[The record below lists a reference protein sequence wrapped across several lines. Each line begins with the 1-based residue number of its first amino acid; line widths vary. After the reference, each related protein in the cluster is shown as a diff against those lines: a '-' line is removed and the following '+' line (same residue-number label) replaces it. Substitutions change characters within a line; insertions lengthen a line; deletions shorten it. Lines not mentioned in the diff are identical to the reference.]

1 MKPKL
6 SSEEKVEL
14 IHNLNI
20 KIGSDIN
27 NLEDAYEVEQ
37 ELQRK
42 KKQLENCIAHFS
54 SIVNLSQTS
63 QLSPIKGND
72 HVSAKHSATIRKAEA
87 NINQITDIKNKSV
100 KLTAKIDQFLSK
112 TESFRE
118 ELDKRFSTISKL
130 EGVLLYFKSFEKI
143 DDLSR
148 QMKQCRDNEQL
159 IQLYGELKGMCSQHT
174 QGHQAAYIKEYK
186 HYWHNILKE
195 NFSKHYEDI
204 LKALKWPITSASES
218 SPPSKDVLMKFS
230 NLTRYLF
237 IIQEPED
244 QIPNSNLED
253 LSSGSHT
260 SLPVRIMLRPLK
272 KRFQFHFTG
281 TRQTARIDRPEWFLT
296 QTLTWIKDHRK
307 FVNDHV
313 QPVADKLELSHINA
327 VDEFN
332 NGLIS
337 FAAERLHTVLGLYIS
352 QGSKG
357 EIVDVDAAFA
367 HAVDETLGFHREL
380 QSLTGYPLN
389 MALHVLTKAEHFVR
403 WIAVEKKY
411 ALAKMDEALESEQW
425 CEPVAAGVSV
435 AVGAALW
442 VPRCADWF
450 IALLK
455 TIEDRYS
462 MLPQPGHRLQ
472 FVELQ
477 LELIEEWRVRLTQLL
492 GAALHELRAESLL
505 AGGPQ
510 PLAAVLNA
518 AHYTRTVLLQWAHS
532 LHYLQLHFYR
542 RQFEH
547 FTQQQHKDDEVIPED
562 TTVEEE
568 CEENL
573 NKSAAAENIYQ
584 AMSIN
589 ELEFK
594 AKMLAL
600 NEMSRQNSVENE
612 PSLSLETSQKLAN
625 LSATDALACD
635 ADQLEESGVFGEAP
649 SLLAHLRDAGLSALS
664 DHILLEFKATIR
676 EYKKL
681 KWHAMLMVEEMGLS
695 VSGALCGPLSALCA
709 RLAAAALC
717 LAPPLAARL
726 RAHLAARLDHLM
738 LQVHHLPL
746 HKHALC
752 LAPPLAARLRAHL
765 AARLDHLMLQVH
777 HLPLHKHALCLAPP
791 LAARLRAHL
800 AARLDHL
807 MLQVHH
813 LPLHKHALCLAPPLA
828 ARLRAHLAARLDH
841 LMLQEMVLET
851 WFNTGGTLQFTHD
864 VKRNILPAF
873 APHNKSVAQLNLLPK
888 LLEAC
893 KLLNMDYEEARRLRS
908 LLVKQPAEAK
918 QTVDSCGITHI
929 EPKDALRILNQ
940 RTDLTDTTTPSSVM
954 ELF

>member
-1 MKPKL
+1 MKSKL
-6 SSEEKVEL
+6 SFEDKVEL
-14 IHNLNI
+14 IHNLDV

-42 KKQLENCIAHFS
+42 KKQLENYIAHIS
-54 SIVNLSQTS
+54 GIVNLNQTQ
-63 QLSPIKGND
+63 QLSPIKGLGTD
-72 HVSAKHSATIRKAEA
+72 QVSAKHSATIQKAEA

-100 KLTAKIDQFLSK
+100 KLTTKIDQYLSK

-159 IQLYGELKGMCSQHT
+159 IQLYGELKDMCSQQT

-186 HYWHNILKE
+186 HYWHNLLKE
-195 NFSKHYEDI
+195 NFTKHYEDI
-204 LKALKWPITSASES
+204 LKVLKWPMTSTSES
-218 SPPSKDVLMKFS
+218 SQPSKDALMKFS

-244 QIPNSNLED
+244 LIPNSNLED

-357 EIVDVDAAFA
+357 EIADVDAAFA

-442 VPRCADWF
+442 VPRSADWF

-455 TIEDRYS
+455 TIEDRYA

-505 AGGPQ
+505 GAGPH
-510 PLAAVLNA
+510 PLTAVLNA

-547 FTQQQHKDDEVIPED
+547 FTQQQHKDDEVTPAE

-568 CEENL
+568 SEEKL
-573 NKSAAAENIYQ
+573 NQSATAEDIYHT
-584 AMSIN
+584 MSIN

-600 NEMSRQNSVENE
+600 NEMSRQNSVANE
-612 PSLSLETSQKLAN
+612 PSFLA
-625 LSATDALACD
+625 SATA
-635 ADQLEESGVFGEAP
+635 S
-649 SLLAHLRDAGLSALS
+649 
-664 DHILLEFKATIR
+664 
-676 EYKKL
+676 
-681 KWHAMLMVEEMGLS
+681 
-695 VSGALCGPLSALCA
+695 
-709 RLAAAALC
+709 
-717 LAPPLAARL
+717 
-726 RAHLAARLDHLM
+726 
-738 LQVHHLPL
+738 
-746 HKHALC
+746 
-752 LAPPLAARLRAHL
+752 
-765 AARLDHLMLQVH
+765 
-777 HLPLHKHALCLAPP
+777 
-791 LAARLRAHL
+791 
-800 AARLDHL
+800 
-807 MLQVHH
+807 
-813 LPLHKHALCLAPPLA
+813 LAPPLA

-851 WFNTGGTLQFTHD
+851 WFNTGGTMQFTHD

-873 APHNKSVAQLNLLPK
+873 APHNKSVAQLILLPK

-918 QTVDSCGITHI
+918 QISESCGITHI
-929 EPKDALRILNQ
+929 EPKDVLRILNQ
-940 RTDLTDTTTPSSVM
+940 RTDLTDTATPSSVM